1 VARLAVFLF
10 LVVQAARAWSGDL
23 DDIRRK
29 LDAHSHVRADFVQTR
44 KLKELQRPQVA
55 RGRML
60 AWGAAGVIWEVRDP
74 VQATYVLRESTTLQI
89 VDGRETERSA
99 QDDASSARVGR
110 VLKSLLQGDA
120 NALGQ
125 WFDVA
130 ARAAP
135 ERWTITLKPHPGV
148 LASYLKAMRV
158 TGAEYVERVD
168 IEEADGDST
177 EIRFRNHRDGGALTE
192 EERRL
197 LGVG

>member
-10 LVVQAARAWSGDL
+10 LALQGVHAWSGDL

-44 KLKELQRPQVA
+44 RMKELQRPQVA

-60 AWGAAGVIWEVRDP
+60 AWGAAGVIWEVQEP
-74 VQATYVLRESTTLQI
+74 VRATYVLRESTTIQI

-99 QDDASSARVGR
+99 QDDAASARVGR
-110 VLKSLLQGDA
+110 ILKSLMQGDA
-120 NALGQ
+120 NALDQ
-125 WFDVA
+125 WFDVS
-130 ARAAP
+130 ARVAL
-135 ERWTITLKPHPGV
+135 ERWTITLKPHPGI
-148 LASYLKAMRV
+148 LASYLKAMHV

-168 IEEADGDST
+168 VEEADGGST
-177 EIRFRNHRDGGALTE
+177 QIRFRNHRDGGPLSE